1 MSQRMLYHAF
11 HVQGYRLVEWEF
23 DEHKVLMHV
32 EPQPHKVC
40 CSVCGS
46 REVIRHGATQRWLRN
61 LPVGSDLT
69 WVIVSVPRVECQ
81 ECGVTRQIRTGLSSP
96 RVGYTYAFARYVLAL
111 CQLMTIQ
118 DVARH
123 LGVSWDLI
131 KDIHKT
137 FLAKRFAKPPL
148 DQVHQIAIDEIC
160 VGKKHFLTIVLD
172 LSTGAILFVG
182 EGRKADTL
190 LPFWRRVKRSR
201 CRIEAVAVDFGKAY
215 IAAVQRFLPEAVLVF
230 DRFHLVQLFNEK
242 LTQLRRDLYR
252 QATDSLH
259 KRVLKGTRW
268 LLLKHSDDLDE
279 ERDERRR
286 LEEALALNRDLAT
299 AYYLKE
305 DLQQFWEQPSADAAR
320 RFLLSWYQR
329 ALASGIRLLQNF
341 ARFLLAHQHGLLAWY
356 TYPISTGPLE
366 GTNNKIKTLQRMH
379 YGFRDQDYFH
389 LRLYNLH
396 NSKYRLVG

>member
-1 MSQRMLYHAF
+1 MPNS
-11 HVQGYRLVEWEF
+11 
-23 DEHKVLMHV
+23 
-32 EPQPHKVC
+32 
-40 CSVCGS
+40 
-46 REVIRHGATQRWLRN
+46 GA
-61 LPVGSDLT
+61 
-69 WVIVSVPRVECQ
+69 
-81 ECGVTRQIRTGLSSP
+81 
-96 RVGYTYAFARYVLAL
+96 Y
-111 CQLMTIQ
+111 
-118 DVARH
+118 
-123 LGVSWDLI
+123 
-131 KDIHKT
+131 
-137 FLAKRFAKPPL
+137 
-148 DQVHQIAIDEIC
+148 
-160 VGKKHFLTIVLD
+160 
-172 LSTGAILFVG
+172 
-182 EGRKADTL
+182 GRKADTL